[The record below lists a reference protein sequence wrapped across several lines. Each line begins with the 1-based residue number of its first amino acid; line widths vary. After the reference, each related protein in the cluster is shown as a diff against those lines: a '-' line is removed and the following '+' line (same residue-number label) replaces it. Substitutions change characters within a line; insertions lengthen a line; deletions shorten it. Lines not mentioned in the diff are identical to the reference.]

1 LPESARA
8 SSLVDFFIQSA
19 QLYGNNKPMGK
30 RDKRVDNYILKSADF
45 AIPILNHIREL
56 VHGACPEVEETMK
69 WSFPHF
75 DYKGVM
81 CSMASFKQHC
91 AFGFWKASLMKD
103 KTLLDNARSE
113 TAMGHLGKITSLKD
127 LPSDKKMIAYVKEAM
142 KLNEAGVKV
151 DKVKMAKKDIPV
163 PDYFAKALV
172 KNKKAKKVFD
182 EFSPSHRR
190 EYLEW
195 ITEAKTEVTR
205 EKRMATTLGWLEE
218 GKSRNWK
225 YQ

>member
-1 LPESARA
+1 
-8 SSLVDFFIQSA
+8 
-19 QLYGNNKPMGK
+19 MGK

-56 VHGACPEVEETMK
+56 VHVACPEVEETMK

-225 YQ
+225 YQG